1 MERKLP
7 FSSRDDQEEKSLSN
21 ERWENGLTLRKRKIN
36 AIISKQRGFDRFK
49 NEGKKDYE
57 IDIEKLE
64 IPKELK
70 TIEYK
75 DIDKFF
81 KDMKTYIKSENIEY
95 NKFALYCIR
104 AQTLAKEGTNNK
116 ILFSELLQK
125 FDFISDILNLIQKY
139 MDNKQIIF
147 EGLWILINILF
158 LQKDNTDLVL
168 FLSNQQ
174 CIQLYLK
181 ILDKKDNDLRHCIYW
196 LIANLLNNNNAG
208 LNSTVLFHLYMSP
221 LFRLYIFKDLE
232 NLNNSKLTKPD
243 LNNLMII
250 LTFLSDFI
258 NNTFAQ
264 LKLKNIKNFIDYNSN
279 VNYESIKENNEYLFN
294 QSMIIFINF
303 IEDPQLA
310 LNCVY
315 GLSRLTNNFDDTTFS
330 KFFISGIWRKLVK
343 GQIKIQEE
351 EGINY
356 AVQIIGNYLY
366 YSQASDLDP
375 IFIGETI
382 NYFVQLLNAYPNLQS
397 LRRDIFWSA
406 GNISS
411 VEDLQFSEMLVKN
424 GLIKLALVSIHTD
437 NDLVIDETLFF
448 LLGFFDIKNINIII
462 NYYKEL
468 EYMKNLY
475 LCLNRIY
482 SKCTAGMA
490 YYNDGISDKILK
502 CIGFLFVIGNLFIK
516 DNEENKFV
524 IDFEKQGGF
533 ELLDTMLSASNF
545 SLKEIEYA
553 EELMQYRK

>member
-75 DIDKFF
+75 DIDKFL

-95 NKFALYCIR
+95 NKLALYCIR
-104 AQTLAKEGTNNK
+104 VQTLSKDGTNNK
-116 ILFSELLQK
+116 ILFAELLQK

-147 EGLWILINILF
+147 EGFWILINILF

-174 CIQLYLK
+174 CIQLYIK

-232 NLNNSKLTKPD
+232 NVNSSKLTKPD

-258 NNTFAQ
+258 NYTFAQ
-264 LKLKNIKNFIDYNSN
+264 LKVKNIKNFIDYNSN
-279 VNYESIKENNEYLFN
+279 VNYESIKENNEYLYN
-294 QSMIIFINF
+294 QSMIIFMNF
-303 IEDPQLA
+303 IENPQIT

-315 GLSRLTNNFDDTTFS
+315 GLSKLTNNFDDSTFS

-343 GQIKIQEE
+343 GQIKVQEE
-351 EGINY
+351 EGLNY
-356 AVQIIGNYLY
+356 VVQIIGNYLF
-366 YSQASDLDP
+366 YSQKSDLDP
-375 IFIGETI
+375 IFIEETT
-382 NYFVQLLNAYPNLQS
+382 NYFVQLLKTYPNIQN

-406 GNISS
+406 SNISS
-411 VEDLQFSEMLVKN
+411 VEDLQFAETLVKF
-424 GLIKLALVSIHTD
+424 GLIKLALESIHTD
-437 NDLVIDETLFF
+437 NDCVTEEALFF
-448 LLGFFDIKNINIII
+448 LLGFFDIKNVDIII
-462 NYYKEL
+462 NYYNDL

-490 YYNDGISDKILK
+490 YHNEGISEKILK

-516 DNEENKFV
+516 ENEENKFV
-524 IDFEKQGGF
+524 IDFEKQSGF

-545 SLKEIEYA
+545 SQKEIEYA
-553 EELMQYRK
+553 EELLQYRK

>member
-95 NKFALYCIR
+95 NKLALYCIR

-232 NLNNSKLTKPD
+232 NVNNSKLTKPD

-366 YSQASDLDP
+366 YSQKSDLDP
-375 IFIGETI
+375 IFIEETI